1 MEEEDKERA
10 KNEKQIQKKSSNFF
24 VQELNKRAKIKKQ
37 SNLFRKAVDD
47 EKARQLQ
54 LIEEESEIRKDEID
68 IKINNLEE
76 ALKNDDPELIK
87 EMLKNMKM

>member
-68 IKINNLEE
+68 IKINNLKE